1 MALIRLFR
9 LPKHRQFSY
18 QPLYYNPEKEKKEE
32 RKKRIANELGIE
44 REPSDSYKTTIR
56 RGSMRSY
63 FHKNEKARKQSNI
76 RLVLIILFL
85 FFVAY
90 LILFR

>member
-1 MALIRLFR
+1 M
-9 LPKHRQFSY
+9 PKHKQFNY
-18 QPLYYNPEKEKKEE
+18 QPLYFDPEKEEKQE
-32 RKKRIANELGIE
+32 RRRRIEYEMGIKREKTSG
-44 REPSDSYKTTIR
+44 YQTTIT

-85 FFVAY
+85 FIVAY
-90 LILFR
+90 FILFR